1 MVDKEGW
8 VYILTNEAMPGLVKI
23 GGTMQDPAI
32 HAEELSDSTAVP
44 IPYVVNYKALVLDPK
59 QIEQEVYG
67 KLDSKRLDDKREFF
81 ICEPFEAIRSIRDT
95 GTVKYEWSI
104 EEVDRKIQQQ
114 KEVESADKIESWKK
128 SHDTGCGTV
137 ILILLALLSLGVL
150 VSFLANN

>member
-23 GGTMQDPAI
+23 GYTMNDPTI
-32 HAEELSDSTAVP
+32 RAEELSSDTGVP
-44 IPYVVNYKALVLDPK
+44 LPFVVAYKALVVNPK
-59 QIEQEVYG
+59 QIELKVHAN
-67 KLDSKRLDDKREFF
+67 LDSKRLNDKREFF
-81 ICEPFEAIRSIRDT
+81 KCEPFEAIRSIRDT

-150 VSFLANN
+150 VSLLANN